1 MVRRLAAF
9 LGGAFLLLLF
19 PYVRWAKLPFEQR
32 VFVPQTPMDRTSGQY
47 AEEWLFLRL
56 ASGSVPRGATY
67 GVRAAHLRREMSLHM
82 IALGLLPASRPIPAS
97 YWDQPLDEPSGERP
111 AFLLVFR
118 CERPPGEGYRLVQGV
133 LGSCV
138 YAREGPP

>member
-1 MVRRLAAF
+1 MGRLAAF

-32 VFVPQTPMDRTSGQY
+32 VFVPQTPMDRTSGRY

-67 GVRAAHLRREMSLHM
+67 GVRAADLKQEMSLHM
-82 IALGLLPASRPIPAS
+82 MSLGLLPASRPIPAS
-97 YWDQPLDEPSGERP
+97 YWDRPLEPSGERP
-111 AFLLVFR
+111 DFLLVFR

>member
-1 MVRRLAAF
+1 MVGRLAAF

-32 VFVPQTPMDRTSGQY
+32 VFVPQTPMDRTSGRY

-67 GVRAAHLRREMSLHM
+67 AVRAADLRREMSLYM
-82 IALGLLPASRPIPAS
+82 ISLGLLPASRPIPQS
-97 YWDQPLDEPSGERP
+97 YWGDPLAEPSEERP
-111 AFLLVFR
+111 DYLLVFR
-118 CERPPGEGYRLVQGV
+118 CERPPGEDYRLVQGV

-138 YAREGPP
+138 YAREKPR